1 MDGIPVE
8 TEEGAPEIISNG
20 NNAVLGYGVVN
31 LGELNVRLGPG
42 TEYDKVGEVKLGV
55 RYAYYQE
62 SVSTENWVRIESGW
76 VSTDYFYIEGT
87 ATETAFTGTATTDDL
102 NIRTGPDTRFQSVGV
117 LKQGDTVEIL
127 AQVGAWGYTEKG
139 WVFISYVEPV
149 APTYTTGRCTVTR
162 GLNIRQEA
170 NADSEIVGAL
180 VEGTVVTILE
190 VDGNWGRTVQG
201 WINLNFVKYE

>member
-1 MDGIPVE
+1 M
-8 TEEGAPEIISNG
+8 
-20 NNAVLGYGVVN
+20 
-31 LGELNVRLGPG
+31 
-42 TEYDKVGEVKLGV
+42 
-55 RYAYYQE
+55 
-62 SVSTENWVRIESGW
+62 
-76 VSTDYFYIEGT
+76 
-87 ATETAFTGTATTDDL
+87 
-102 NIRTGPDTRFQSVGV
+102 
-117 LKQGDTVEIL
+117 EIL